1 MTMGSFDSLH
11 LTGVKI
17 NYFFVCERKLWF
29 FDRGIRMEKESDR
42 VFLGKLLDEES
53 FPRKKRR
60 RITIDELITIDMVD
74 DRTIQEIKYSR
85 AFEKASIMQVGY
97 YLYYLRNLG
106 IEKEGVIL
114 YPRQKKRERVV
125 LTEAM
130 VQELEEAIRKIQGIL
145 SRTTPPPPVSKPYCR
160 KCAYFELC
168 FG

>member
-1 MTMGSFDSLH
+1 MTVGSFDSLH

-85 AFEKASIMQVGY
+85 AV
-97 YLYYLRNLG
+97 
-106 IEKEGVIL
+106 
-114 YPRQKKRERVV
+114 
-125 LTEAM
+125 
-130 VQELEEAIRKIQGIL
+130 
-145 SRTTPPPPVSKPYCR
+145 
-160 KCAYFELC
+160 
-168 FG
+168 